1 VGLAPRFGGL
11 GGRMS
16 RWVLAGVGVILWSL
30 ASGASGLAT
39 GYVVLLLTRCC
50 VGVGE
55 AAYGPVAP
63 GIISDLYPVSRR
75 GSVLAWFYVAI
86 PVGSA
91 LGFVLGGLVAAT
103 AWGWRGAFL
112 VVVVPGLLLGLGCFR
127 MPEPP
132 RAQPDRPGQTGTGN
146 PRSWRDYRVLWQ
158 TPSYVL
164 VPLGMLAMT
173 FVLGGV
179 GAFMPTYVYDREA
192 RFALTP
198 AALERFEEKAH
209 PPA

>member
-1 VGLAPRFGGL
+1 
-11 GGRMS
+11 
-16 RWVLAGVGVILWSL
+16 VGVMLWSL

-39 GYVVLLLTRCC
+39 SFLVLLLTRCC

-63 GIISDLYPVSRR
+63 GIIADLYPVSRR

-91 LGFVLGGLVAAT
+91 LGFVLGGLLAAT

-112 VVVVPGLLLGLGCFR
+112 VVVAPGLLLGLWCFR
-127 MPEPP
+127 MPEPRRGQVD
-132 RAQPDRPGQTGTGN
+132 RAGTAT

-164 VPLGMLAMT
+164 DTLGMLAMT

-179 GAFMPTYVYDREA
+179 AAFMPTYVYEREA

-198 AALERFEEKAH
+198 AALERFEEKTQ
-209 PPA
+209 PPAELMTRLRSLLGD